1 MSKLF
6 TFCLILLFALSPAF
20 AQEKPTIPQVRQMIR
35 EFEKERFANQQRY
48 LAKTATLNQTQY
60 DVAAYTLNLGL
71 WPDTQLLQG
80 SVAME
85 GRSKV
90 NSLAS
95 LEIDLFS
102 NMIVDS
108 ALQNG
113 TALTYTHAGDLLTLQ
128 LPAPLGQND
137 PFAVEIFYRGNPQSG
152 GGLGTWGWDQHQGV
166 PMIWTLSQPYGAPA
180 WWPCKDDPADKADSV
195 FLNITVP
202 NNLVVASNGLL
213 QGITPQIG
221 NRHTYH
227 WEHRYPISTYLVSLA
242 ITNYAEFSNWY
253 VSASGDSMELTYYV
267 YPEHL
272 NEAIEDFSVTPAMVS
287 AYAARFG
294 EYPFLDEKYG
304 MAIFPWG
311 GGMEHQTMTS
321 YGAGLVTGLHWFDWI
336 TAHELSHMWFGDCI
350 TMKYWSHI
358 WMNEGFASYS
368 EALWAE
374 SQGGWPA
381 YHDYMLSQ
389 DPGFFQGSL
398 WIEDS
403 LNVGAL
409 FSNTV
414 YDKGSWALHMLRGV
428 MGDTLFFT
436 ALKNYATDPNFYYG
450 NATTEDFQAVCEAVY
465 GQSLEWYF
473 EEWVYR
479 DGRPNYTYTWETAPA
494 AGGYETTLTLMQS
507 NPIPY
512 KMPLQIRLSAGL
524 QSADFTVWD
533 SLSFQEFQF
542 TSAFEPTDLAVDPD
556 DWVLKSLTQGST
568 YAVGGSV
575 IDAANS
581 APVPGA
587 LVVWEGPIDPNTGTS
602 LSYGFDT
609 TDVNGNFQFTLV
621 SGDYALAAQKE
632 GFLQSETVFRQ
643 VSGPVSNLTLTLSQP
658 EAAFSLDSLGAAL
671 SQNQALD
678 TVLLV
683 SNLGSGSLF
692 VQAVEGN
699 FTNANPDKD
708 IRIPAKLSGSNHPDL
723 IASQYPESRKAGMI
737 PMGGQGRARFYRD
750 AFLRHQ
756 FPLEKLQNAPAPAQ
770 NLAADPV
777 DSLWVQI
784 HHDLRENP
792 QNQFDLE
799 NIYIQDDAGLVYVK
813 LTTYGNLVPPGNFRS
828 NVFLDADNNAFTG
841 LNINGLGV
849 DYLVALGDFGGG
861 LYAYLLWWNAGSQ
874 TFEFLGEVD
883 YFNFSTTG
891 KRMVFGVSKALL
903 GNPAKVGIFINAF
916 NKANIAPTVDYAPA
930 SHLGYLSASL
940 EDVPWLKIEP
950 LFGLT
955 GAGSDTALMITIRPE
970 NIQPGYYL
978 SGITLYSS
986 HAGEMRKDFIPI
998 FLDYAT
1004 GIASSEPQIPTQF
1017 EVGQNY
1023 PNPFNPKTHVRF
1035 GLPTPARV
1043 KIEIFNLLGRR
1054 VYVEETQPLPAGYHL
1069 FEWNGQS
1076 AAGQEVS
1083 SGIYFYRISDG
1094 KNMAVRKMVLLR

>member
-1 MSKLF
+1 MSKTLTLF
-6 TFCLILLFALSPAF
+6 LTLLFALSTAF
-20 AQEKPTIPQVRQMIR
+20 AQEQPTIPQVRQMIR
-35 EFEKERFANQQRY
+35 EFEKERFQRQQQY
-48 LAKTATLNQTQY
+48 LAKTATLNQTHY
-60 DVAAYTLNLGL
+60 DVTAYTLNLGL
-71 WPDTQLLQG
+71 WPDIQLLQG
-80 SVAME
+80 SVVMA
-85 GRSKV
+85 GRSKA

-95 LEIDLFS
+95 LEIDLFA
-102 NMIVDS
+102 NMMVDS
-108 ALQNG
+108 VRQNG
-113 TALTYTHAGDLLTLQ
+113 TALSYTHAGDLLTVQ
-128 LPAPLGQND
+128 LPAPLNQND
-137 PFAVEIFYRGNPQSG
+137 PFAVEIFYHGNPQG

-166 PMIWTLSQPYGAPA
+166 PMIWTLSEPYGAPA

-213 QGITPQIG
+213 QGITPQAG

-227 WEHRYPISTYLVSLA
+227 WAHRYPISNYLVSLA

-253 VSASGDSMELTYYV
+253 VSASGDSMKLTYYV

-272 NEAIEDFSVTPAMVS
+272 NAAIEDFSVTPAMMS

-294 EYPFLDEKYG
+294 EYPFLNEKYG

-311 GGMEHQTMTS
+311 GAMEHQTMTS
-321 YGAGLVTGLHWFDWI
+321 YGAGLVTGMHWYDWI
-336 TAHELSHMWFGDCI
+336 NAHELSHQWFGDCI
-350 TMKYWSHI
+350 TMRYWSHI
-358 WMNEGFASYS
+358 WLNEGFASYA

-374 SQGGWPA
+374 SQGGWSA
-381 YHDYMLSQ
+381 YHNYMLSQ

-414 YDKGSWALHMLRGV
+414 YDKGSWVLHMLRGV

-450 NATTEDFQAVCEAVY
+450 NAVTEDFQAVCEAVY

-479 DGRPNYTYTWETAPA
+479 EGRPNYVYTWQTAPVP
-494 AGGYETTLTLMQS
+494 GGYQTTLTLMQS
-507 NPIPY
+507 NAIPY
-512 KMPLQIRLSAGL
+512 KMPLQLRLSAGL

-533 SLSFQEFQF
+533 SLNYQEFQF
-542 TSAFEPTDLAVDPD
+542 TTAFEPTELTVDPD
-556 DWVLKSLTQGST
+556 NWVLKTITQGST

-575 IDAANS
+575 INAAN
-581 APVPGA
+581 AALVPGA

-602 LSYGFDT
+602 SGYGFDT
-609 TDVNGNFQFTLV
+609 TDVNGSFQFTLV
-621 SGDYALAAQKE
+621 SGDYAFVALKE
-632 GFLQSETVFRQ
+632 GFLQSETIFRQ
-643 VSGPVSNLTLTLSQP
+643 VSGPISNLTLTLSQP
-658 EAAFSLDSLGAAL
+658 EAAFSLDSLSVAL
-671 SQNQALD
+671 SQNQVFD
-678 TVLLV
+678 TLLLV
-683 SNLGSGSLF
+683 SNIGSGSLF
-692 VQAVEGN
+692 VQALEGN
-699 FTNANPDKD
+699 FASANPDKD
-708 IRIPAKLSGSNHPDL
+708 IRIPANLSGLNHPDL
-723 IASQYPESRKAGMI
+723 IAPTM
-737 PMGGQGRARFYRD
+737 MM
-750 AFLRHQ
+750 RHQ
-756 FPLEKLQNAPAPAQ
+756 FPLEKLQRSGAPSRGM
-770 NLAADPV
+770 AADPV

-799 NIYIQDDAGLVYVK
+799 NTYVQDDANLVYLK
-813 LTTYGNLVPPGNFRS
+813 LTTYGNLAPPGNFRS
-828 NVFLDADNNAFTG
+828 NVFLDADHNSFTG

-849 DYLVALGDFGGG
+849 DYVVVVGDFGGG
-861 LYAYLLWWNAGSQ
+861 FYAYLLWWNAAAQ
-874 TFEFLGEVD
+874 TFDFIGPVD
-883 YFNFSTTG
+883 YFSYSTTG
-891 KRMVFGVSKALL
+891 RRVAFGVSKALL
-903 GNPAKVGIFINAF
+903 GNPASLGIFINVF

-940 EDVPWLKIEP
+940 ENVPWLKIEP
-950 LFGLT
+950 LFGLA
-955 GAGSDTALMITIRPE
+955 GAGSDTALMVTIRPE
-970 NIQPGYYL
+970 NIPPGYYL

-998 FLDYAT
+998 YLDYAT
-1004 GIASSEPQIPTQF
+1004 GIVSSEPQIPLQF
-1017 EVGQNY
+1017 EVEQNY
-1023 PNPFNPKTHVRF
+1023 PNPFNPATRVRF
-1035 GLPTPARV
+1035 GLPAPARV
-1043 KIEIFNLLGRR
+1043 KIEIFNLLGQR
-1054 VYVEETQPLPAGYHL
+1054 VYLEETQPLPAGYHQ
-1069 FEWNGQS
+1069 FEWNGQN

>member
-1 MSKLF
+1 MFKPF
-6 TFCLILLFALSPAF
+6 TFFLILLFALSPAF

-35 EFEKERFANQQRY
+35 EFEKARFANQQQY
-48 LAKTATLNQTQY
+48 LAKTATLNQTGY

-80 SVAME
+80 SVVME

-108 ALQNG
+108 VLQNG
-113 TALTYTHAGDLLTLQ
+113 TALSYTHAGDLLTLQ
-128 LPAPLGQND
+128 MPAPLNQND
-137 PFAVEIFYRGNPQSG
+137 PFAVEIFYRGNPQGG

-202 NNLVVASNGLL
+202 ENLVVASNGLL

-227 WEHRYPISTYLVSLA
+227 WAHRYPISTYLVSLA

-287 AYAARFG
+287 AYAERFG

-311 GGMEHQTMTS
+311 GAMEHQTMTS

-374 SQGGWPA
+374 SLGGWPA

-428 MGDTLFFT
+428 MGDTPFFT
-436 ALKNYATDPNFYYG
+436 ALKNYAADPNFYYG

-479 DGRPNYTYTWETAPA
+479 EGRPSYVSTWQTGPA
-494 AGGYETTLTLMQS
+494 AGGYETILTLIQS
-507 NPIPY
+507 NAIPY

-524 QSADFTVWD
+524 QTADFTVWD
-533 SLSFQEFQF
+533 SLNFQEFQF
-542 TSAFEPTDLAVDPD
+542 TTAFEPTELAVDPD
-556 DWVLKSLTQGST
+556 DWVLKNLTQGST

-575 IDAANS
+575 INAANS
-581 APVPGA
+581 TPVAGA
-587 LVVWEGPIDPNTGTS
+587 LAVWEGPIDPNTGTS
-602 LSYGFDT
+602 LGYGFDS

-621 SGDYALAAQKE
+621 SGDYAFAALND
-632 GFLQSETVFRQ
+632 GFLQSETIFRQ
-643 VSGPVSNLTLTLSQP
+643 VSGAISNLTLTLSQP
-658 EAAFSLDSLGAAL
+658 EAAFSLDSLGVAL

-678 TVLLV
+678 TLLLV
-683 SNLGSGSLF
+683 SNLGSGDLF

-699 FTNANPDKD
+699 FTAAA
-708 IRIPAKLSGSNHPDL
+708 PAPAPAPLNSL
-723 IASQYPESRKAGMI
+723 L
-737 PMGGQGRARFYRD
+737 
-750 AFLRHQ
+750 LRRHI
-756 FPLEKLQNAPAPAQ
+756 PLEKLQRSGAPSRGI
-770 NLAADPV
+770 AADPV

-784 HHDLRENP
+784 HHDLRENA

-799 NIYIQDDAGLVYVK
+799 NTYVQDDAGLVYVK

-841 LNINGLGV
+841 LYINGLGV

-861 LYAYLLWWNAGSQ
+861 LYAYLLWWNAAAQ
-874 TFEFLGEVD
+874 TFDFIGEVD
-883 YFNFSTTG
+883 YFNFNTTG
-891 KRMVFGVSKALL
+891 RRVVFGVSKALL
-903 GNPAKVGIFINAF
+903 DNPVQLGIFINAF

-930 SHLGYLSASL
+930 SHLGYLSASF

-950 LFGLT
+950 LFGLA
-955 GAGSDTALMITIRPE
+955 GAANDTALMIVIQPE

-998 FLDYAT
+998 YLDYAT
-1004 GIASSEPQIPTQF
+1004 GIVSSEPQIPTRF

-1035 GLPTPARV
+1035 GLPAPARV

-1054 VYVEETQPLPAGYHL
+1054 VYLEETQPLPAGYHL

>member
-128 LPAPLGQND
+128 LPAPLGEND

-202 NNLVVASNGLL
+202 DNLVVASNGLL

-221 NRHTYH
+221 SRHTYH
-227 WEHRYPISTYLVSLA
+227 WAHRYPISTYLVSLA

-756 FPLEKLQNAPAPAQ
+756 FPLEKLHNAPAPAQ